1 MKFCTLIVASIFFCS
16 TSFAIIPPKKGVT
29 PPPAFYDFHKMIQHQ
44 YKGGYYAEKFQT
56 RKEMREKISEEIL
69 SKTDIANDTVY
80 ALTLMGQYSNLSG
93 NYSQQQMQ
101 NLLFDGP
108 NPTGT
113 ITDYYSQ
120 VSYNQLLFTGDCK
133 GWYNVPGTLEQYEG
147 SNSGL
152 GPNGGPKFVLDLI
165 QAADPTLNFADYIQ
179 YYDTQGKPHIG
190 FIAAIHSGADAAG
203 GAFNIWSH
211 RWTFTVIT
219 NGQPYITNDIDPVS
233 GHAVIIDGDYAI
245 QPEMTGNNN
254 NNGPLTTIGVFTHEF
269 GHIFGLP
276 DLYDTD
282 NSSEGLGNWCLMA
295 GGTYGGNGSS
305 SHTPVHMSAWC
316 KVQLGWV
323 TPINITTAL
332 DALSVPNV
340 EQNPVIYKMWRNG
353 ASPNQYFLVE
363 NRQKIG
369 FDVNLYDSGF
379 LIYHVDDNQGGN
391 QNENHYLVDLEQA
404 DGLRQLNLGQ
414 GRGDAG
420 DPFPGLTNN
429 TNFEMLSN
437 PNSKD
442 YNLQNTY
449 VTVRNI
455 AKNGLN
461 MVADFDIG
469 SRPYIKIDS
478 LYVSEVNF
486 ENGRL
491 GPGETG
497 NINFTLTNLTPANS
511 ANTIVRF
518 FINEPGISINQNEY
532 SAALNGLGTQTFSIN
547 SAIDV
552 APGFPEKEIKL
563 RYEVISENNS
573 IIDSIYLPIGIPDI
587 LVISKAEKQ
596 SLSDYYKNSI
606 SELNN
611 FFEESYNT
619 TPEFLSYRS
628 VLIVFTGKSNT
639 NLFTQSEIDSLTAFI
654 NNGGKV
660 FFTGQDLAQYL
671 QVSYPDFLNNVVGV
685 QWTRNKYSL
694 HAYGQPGDM
703 FGRLFADIR
712 FNGTNGANNQTSTDV
727 IVSTGSFNVSLDYS
741 LDGTTPAGGWL
752 TKPNGGKIFY
762 LGFGFE
768 AINDNLSTI
777 SRTQVLY
784 NILNWFGTPTDV
796 EDKNSSTVN
805 DYVLLQ
811 NYPNP
816 FNPATKISFTLPET
830 KIISLKVYNI
840 LGEQIKLIN
849 NEERIAGV
857 HSVEFDASSLSSG
870 IYFYRLEAGS
880 FVQTKK
886 MLLLK

>member
-1 MKFCTLIVASIFFCS
+1 MKFCTLIVISIFFCS
-16 TSFAIIPPKKGVT
+16 TSLAIIPPKKGVT
-29 PPPAFYDFHKMIQHQ
+29 PPPAFFDFHKMVQHS
-44 YKGGYYAEKFQT
+44 YKGGFYAEKFQS
-56 RKEMREKISEEIL
+56 RKEIREKISAGI
-69 SKTDIANDTVY
+69 SGKTDLANDTVY

-93 NYSQQQMQ
+93 HYTQQQMQ
-101 NLLFDGP
+101 SLLFDGP

-120 VSYNQLLFTGDCK
+120 VSYNQLLFTGNCE

-147 SNSGL
+147 GNSGL
-152 GPNGGPKFVLDLI
+152 GPDGGPQFVLDLI

-179 YYDTQGKPHIG
+179 YYDGQGKPHIG
-190 FIAAIHSGADAAG
+190 FVAAIHSGADAAA

-211 RWTFTVIT
+211 RWTFGVVT
-219 NGQPYITNDIDPVS
+219 NGQPYITNDIDPAS
-233 GHAVIIDGDYAI
+233 GFAVIIDGDYAI
-245 QPEMTGNNN
+245 QPEMTGSNN
-254 NNGPLTTIGVFTHEF
+254 NNGPITTIGVFTHEF

-323 TPINITTAL
+323 TPINVTTAI
-332 DALSVPNV
+332 DDLSVINV
-340 EQNPVIYKMWRNG
+340 EQNPVVYKMWRNG
-353 ASPNQYFLVE
+353 VSTNQYFLVE

-369 FDVNLYDSGF
+369 FDANLYDSGF
-379 LIYHVDDNQGGN
+379 LIYHVDDNQNGN

-404 DGLRQLNLGQ
+404 DGMRHLNLGQ

-429 TNFEMLSN
+429 KNFEMFSN

-442 YNLQNTY
+442 YNLVNTY

-455 AKNGLN
+455 HKENLN
-461 MVADFDIG
+461 MVGDFDIG
-469 SRPYIKIDS
+469 SRPYIALDS
-478 LYVSEVNF
+478 IFVSEINF
-486 ENGRL
+486 ENGRV
-491 GPGETG
+491 GAGETG
-497 NINFTLTNLTPANS
+497 SINFALTNLTPANS
-511 ANTIVRF
+511 SNTTVRF
-518 FINEPGISINQNEY
+518 FIDEPGIQINQNEY
-532 SAALNGLGTQTFSIN
+532 SAPLNGLNSQTFSVTP
-547 SAIDV
+547 AITVSTD
-552 APGFPEKEIKL
+552 FQSKEIKL

-573 IIDSIYLPIGIPDI
+573 IADSIYITIGVPDI
-587 LVISKAEKQ
+587 LIISKADNKTI
-596 SLSDYYKNSI
+596 SDYYKNSLL
-606 SELNN
+606 ELNN
-611 FFEESYNT
+611 FYEESYRT
-619 TPEFLSYRS
+619 TPELMSNRS
-628 VLIVFTGKSNT
+628 AIIVFTGKASS
-639 NLFTQSEIDSLTAFI
+639 NLFNQAEIDSMTAFV

-671 QVSYPDFLNNVVGV
+671 QVSYPDFLNNVIGV
-685 QWTRNKYSL
+685 EWTRNKYSQ
-694 HAYGQPGDM
+694 HVYGQSGDM
-703 FGRLFADIR
+703 FGELFEDIR
-712 FNGTNGANNQTSTDV
+712 INGTNGANNQTSTDV

-784 NILNWFGTPTDV
+784 NILNWFDIPTVV
-796 EDKNSSTVN
+796 EDDNSFPVN
-805 DYVLLQ
+805 DYTLFQ

-816 FNPATKISFTLPET
+816 FNPTTKINFTLPET
-830 KIISLKVYNI
+830 QIVSLNVYNI
-840 LGEQIKLIN
+840 LGEQINLID
-849 NEERIAGV
+849 NEERTAGV
-857 HSVEFDASSLSSG
+857 HSIEFDAKDLSSG